1 MTTTDTT
8 SGPSSPAHSANQTD
22 TPLLRVALLGAT
34 QSIHTVRWAN
44 GLSERGHDVH
54 LLSLDDPSSDIAPA
68 VHQYK
73 LPYGYPLGYF
83 LAARK
88 LRRLLARI
96 QPDLLNTHY
105 ATGYG
110 LLARRSGFTPN
121 LLSAWGSDIYDFP
134 DKSRWHHAA
143 LGKNLDCATALG
155 ATSHA
160 MAIKMRALS
169 RTPVFVT
176 PFGIDEHQFTP
187 QIVRSQSDRIVI
199 GTVKTLEALYG
210 IDTLI
215 HAFAKLKAR
224 LATTHG
230 DLAER
235 LMLRIY
241 GGGSQ
246 FRMLAAMAER
256 LGLGDCVELKGQIP
270 HCKVPAALDD
280 LDVYVALSRR
290 DSFGVAILEACS
302 SGLPVVVSDADGP
315 AEVVLDGVTGFVVPI
330 EDADAAARKLEAL
343 VLDPQLRAAMG
354 TAGRERVREKYSWSH
369 SLDLMQQAY
378 HETLRLHRGAAA
390 HCAR

>member
-1 MTTTDTT
+1 MTTDSEPSLATDTADQTDTT
-8 SGPSSPAHSANQTD
+8 
-22 TPLLRVALLGAT
+22 PLKVALLGAS

-54 LLSLDDPSSDIAPA
+54 LLSLDAPSADIAPT
-68 VHQYK
+68 VRQYK
-73 LPYGYPLGYF
+73 LPYGAPFGY
-83 LAARK
+83 
-88 LRRLLARI
+88 LLAGRHVRQLLSRI

-110 LLARRSGFTPN
+110 LLARRSGFRPN

-134 DKSRWHHAA
+134 DKSCWHHRA
-143 LGKNLDCATALG
+143 LSKNLSHATVLG

-160 MAIKMRALS
+160 MATKMRALS
-169 RTPVFVT
+169 EKPVFVT
-176 PFGIDEHQFTP
+176 PFGIDEHQFSP
-187 QIVRSQSDRIVI
+187 RIVRCPSDRIVI

-215 HAFAKLKAR
+215 HAFAKLKTR
-224 LATTHG
+224 LAKTHG
-230 DLAER
+230 DLAPR

-246 FRMLAAMAER
+246 HRMLTEMAAN

-270 HCKVPAALDD
+270 HSDVPAALDD
-280 LDVYVALSRR
+280 LDIYVALSRR

-330 EDADAAARKLEAL
+330 EDADAAAARLEAL
-343 VLDPQLRAAMG
+343 VLNPQLRTTMG
-354 TAGRERVREKYSWSH
+354 TAGRQRVRDMYSWKH
-369 SLDLMQQAY
+369 SLDLMLNAY
-378 HETLRLHRGAAA
+378 RETVRIHRGTAV
-390 HCAR
+390 RGTP